1 MRSGGAQGFTD
12 PRDACLRPPPP
23 RSPEGPP
30 PPDRGAASGG
40 GGGGGGR
47 RWRDDDEEERGDG
60 SGSGGAAAAPLP
72 PGKEP
77 EKADFGLSG
86 ALAQDKAAGTV
97 YKGVTLKWSEPP
109 EARMPSR
116 RWRAY
121 VFKNGAEVE
130 APLHLHKSSAYLFG
144 RERKV
149 ADVPVDHPS
158 CSSQH
163 AVLQYRQVTLPAE
176 PGSLAPPQRVVKP
189 YIMDLESTNGTF
201 LNGRRIDGS
210 RYYEVKS
217 GDVLRFGLST
227 REYVLVP
234 EDAAA

>member
-1 MRSGGAQGFTD
+1 MAEWFGAPLQ
-12 PRDACLRPPPP
+12 PPPAACLLLPSPP
-23 RSPEGPP
+23 
-30 PPDRGAASGG
+30 
-40 GGGGGGR
+40 
-47 RWRDDDEEERGDG
+47 
-60 SGSGGAAAAPLP
+60 PLP
-72 PGKEP
+72 PP
-77 EKADFGLSG
+77 LPPLPSAD
-86 ALAQDKAAGTV
+86 
-97 YKGVTLKWSEPP
+97 
-109 EARMPSR
+109 
-116 RWRAY
+116 
-121 VFKNGAEVE
+121 GAEVE
-130 APLHLHKSSAYLFG
+130 TPLHLHKSSAYLFG